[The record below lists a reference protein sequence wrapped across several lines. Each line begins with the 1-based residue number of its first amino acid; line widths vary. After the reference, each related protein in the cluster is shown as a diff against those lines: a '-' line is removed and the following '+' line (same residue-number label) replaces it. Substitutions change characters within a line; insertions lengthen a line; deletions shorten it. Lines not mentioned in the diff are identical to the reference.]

1 MSGRSV
7 LRPDLVCGVL
17 YPRMAAPPTSTPT
30 PLPGLR
36 LPVARRRLGG
46 GAALSFLVHA
56 GVIALLVLRG
66 RELLQ
71 RAGGGAPGERGGGA
85 AAGGRPPVNFFTLP
99 PAASPAAVAVPE
111 ALRVSPSDL
120 RALRDIPVD
129 LPRIEL
135 PRVTLAPGAVVVA
148 GGPGGGA
155 GVGRPG
161 AGTGAGA
168 DVGPGTGGEGGYI
181 VPAQPRR
188 VLPWPPK
195 CASRGP
201 MEVRFWVAADG
212 SPTRVEVEPAP
223 PDARCRQQ
231 FVDLMMETRF
241 YPARRNGQPVAS
253 VFSIRY
259 SLGN

>member
-1 MSGRSV
+1 
-7 LRPDLVCGVL
+7 
-17 YPRMAAPPTSTPT
+17 MAAPPTSTPT

-99 PAASPAAVAVPE
+99 PAAAPAAVAVPE
-111 ALRVSPSDL
+111 APRVSPSDL
-120 RALRDIPVD
+120 RALHDIPVD

-148 GGPGGGA
+148 GGPA
-155 GVGRPG
+155 EIGR
-161 AGTGAGA
+161 ASCR
-168 DVGPGTGGEGGYI
+168 E
-181 VPAQPRR
+181 R
-188 VLPWPPK
+188 VLTD
-195 CASRGP
+195 
-201 MEVRFWVAADG
+201 V
-212 SPTRVEVEPAP
+212 
-223 PDARCRQQ
+223 
-231 FVDLMMETRF
+231 
-241 YPARRNGQPVAS
+241 
-253 VFSIRY
+253 
-259 SLGN
+259 